1 MEKNG
6 IGKILNLGSSSSG
19 NLYYVELIEES
30 RDKPFILVIEAGI
43 LL

>member
-19 NLYYVELIEES
+19 NLYYVEL
-30 RDKPFILVIEAGI
+30 LEAKS
-43 LL
+43 